1 MKAKLVIVTGCLS
14 LFMSSY
20 ALSDCGD
27 PYGCGQSGGS
37 GSCDFNEYN
46 NVCQCTDRVCNSV
59 DHGCLSPNEC
69 CEAFGNMG
77 AR

>member
-1 MKAKLVIVTGCLS
+1 MKAKLVIATGFLS

-20 ALSDCGD
+20 AFSDCGD
-27 PYGCGQSGGS
+27 PYGCGG
-37 GSCDFNEYN
+37 GSCDVDEYN
-46 NVCQCTDRVCNSV
+46 NVCQCTDRVCNSI
-59 DHGCLSPNEC
+59 DHGCLSPTEC